1 MMFKL
6 DPIWTVVGLIAQGAF
21 SARFLVQWIL
31 SERARRSLM
40 PIHFWYFS
48 IAGSVLLL
56 AYATHQRDAV
66 IVLGQLAGLA
76 IYQRNLEI
84 IHRHASE
91 PATFFLWPWLTMA
104 SIAIAAG
111 WASTPVPVVH
121 AITHAHPVWSTV
133 GMIGQCLFTGRFVV
147 QLYFSERAGRP
158 VNPIHFWY
166 LSMSGS
172 ALLLAYAISQRDP
185 VIILGQ
191 SFGVVVYL
199 RNLALIRQHRQAD
212 RHGEGEGKGET
223 GRDTGPVAGN
233 TAA

>member
-6 DPIWTVVGLIAQGAF
+6 DPVWFCVGLIAQAAF

-48 IAGSVLLL
+48 IAGSALLL

-76 IYQRNLEI
+76 IYLRNLEI
-84 IHRHASE
+84 IHRHE
-91 PATFFLWPWLTMA
+91 RGHGTFFLWPWLTLA
-104 SIAIAAG
+104 SLAIAAG
-111 WASTPVPVVH
+111 WASTPLPVAH
-121 AITHAHPVWSTV
+121 AITNAHPLWSTV

-172 ALLLAYAISQRDP
+172 LLLLAYAIFQRDP

-199 RNLALIRQHRQAD
+199 RNLALIRRHRQAD
-212 RHGEGEGKGET
+212 RHGED
-223 GRDTGPVAGN
+223 DTGTTAVTGN
-233 TAA
+233 STA

>member
-1 MMFKL
+1 MNKL

-31 SERARRSLM
+31 SERARKSLM

-48 IAGSVLLL
+48 ILGSALLL
-56 AYATHQRDAV
+56 AYATHQRDLV
-66 IVLGQLAGLA
+66 ISLGQMAGLA
-76 IYQRNLEI
+76 IYLRNLEL
-84 IHRHASE
+84 IHRHERGHA
-91 PATFFLWPWLTMA
+91 ALFLWPWLTLTA
-104 SIAIAAG
+104 LAVAAG

-121 AITHAHPVWSTV
+121 AITEADPLWTV
-133 GMIGQCLFTGRFVV
+133 IGMVGQVLFTGRFVV
-147 QLYFSERAGRP
+147 QLYFSERAGQP

-191 SFGVVVYL
+191 TFGVVVYV
-199 RNLALIRQHRQAD
+199 RNLRLIRKQA
-212 RHGEGEGKGET
+212 RRE
-223 GRDTGPVAGN
+223 RR
-233 TAA
+233 AAERAESSSRAAS